1 MGDSEKLSDLPK
13 SLGQYLVGS
22 RRSDPQRHYATPTGP
37 QCPGLCRCLLQE
49 VIVPPQRISYS
60 FSCRSCW
67 WPASAIP
74 RPLLTLTPYPSEALG
89 PQQPAFSVG
98 QHIRRYVLKRPKDLA
113 EHVTRACRPQASSPG
128 IQGGKVGRPQGPSPR
143 SGPWVPRPESKAGHQ
158 SSEQLRHMLG
168 IIPTVYGGKT

>member
-74 RPLLTLTPYPSEALG
+74 RPLLTLTPCPSEALG

-98 QHIRRYVLKRPKDLA
+98 RHIRRYVLIDRLLQSCSNA
-113 EHVTRACRPQASSPG
+113 QRIWLSMSPG
-128 IQGGKVGRPQGPSPR
+128 PADLRRAVLESREERWPDPKAPLPTVDHGFPGPSLKQ
-143 SGPWVPRPESKAGHQ
+143 VIKAQ
-158 SSEQLRHMLG
+158 NS
-168 IIPTVYGGKT
+168 